1 MGKHYG
7 FEHLRMKPL
16 PRAFDYGIGA
26 VTEDSLTYTG
36 RPELFAVFQDVR
48 TQAVHTA
55 VFEDTPEGRAALTA
69 QCRIER
75 LLKLVLG
82 HRVQVEAGSKLDFVS
97 GDGAHSD
104 YRRSSVI

>member
-1 MGKHYG
+1 
-7 FEHLRMKPL
+7 MKPL
-16 PRAFDYGIGA
+16 PRSFDYGIGA
-26 VTEDSLTYTG
+26 VTEEQLLYTG
-36 RPELFAVFQDVR
+36 KAELFAVFQDVR
-48 TQAVHTA
+48 TQAVHVA

-75 LLKLVLG
+75 LLKLILG

-104 YRRSSVI
+104 YRRSAVI